1 MRAEQTLEALQRRMM
16 QQLKTQH
23 HETAPLDARLLLE
36 HASGL
41 SSTDLAMQAKQEAD
55 AALIHDAQALVALR
69 LTGMPVAKII
79 GHKEFW
85 GRRFHVSS
93 GVLDPRP
100 DSETLIEAALALL
113 PEKKALRLI
122 DLGTGSGCLLLT
134 LLAERPLARG
144 LGIDKSRAALS
155 LARRNAHCLKLRL
168 KLGLDSALD
177 LNLGL
182 RRRVALRQGDWLHG
196 VNATADMIVANPPY
210 IASDSI
216 DRLDRDVR
224 LFDPRLALDGGS
236 DGIGPYHA
244 LIAPSFQCLTGGGHL
259 LLEIGVT
266 QAEAI
271 SALMAAAGFTDISL
285 RQDLAGRDR
294 VLIGRKP

>member
-1 MRAEQTLEALQRRMM
+1 MM

-23 HETAPLDARLLLE
+23 HRTAPLDARLLLE

-55 AALIHDAQALVALR
+55 ATLIHDAQALVALR

-85 GRRFHVSS
+85 GRRFHVSPA
-93 GVLDPRP
+93 VLDPRP
-100 DSETLIEAALALL
+100 DSETLIVAALALL
-113 PEKKALRLI
+113 AEDKAFRLI

-134 LLAERPLARG
+134 LLAERPLAHG

-155 LARRNAHCLKLRL
+155 LARRNAHCV
-168 KLGLDSALD
+168 KLGLDLS
-177 LNLGL
+177 LGL
-182 RRRVALRQGDWLHG
+182 RQRVALRHGDWLHG
-196 VNATADMIVANPPY
+196 VNATADMIIANPPY
-210 IASDSI
+210 IESDTI

-266 QAEAI
+266 QAEAV
-271 SALMAAAGFTDISL
+271 SALMAAAGFADISL

>member
-1 MRAEQTLEALQRRMM
+1 MM

-55 AALIHDAQALVALR
+55 ATLIHDAQALVALR

-85 GRRFHVSS
+85 GRRFHVSPA
-93 GVLDPRP
+93 VLDPRP
-100 DSETLIEAALALL
+100 DSETLIVAALALL
-113 PEKKALRLI
+113 AEDKAFRLI

-134 LLAERPLARG
+134 LLAERPLAHG

-155 LARRNAHCLKLRL
+155 LARRNAHCLKL
-168 KLGLDSALD
+168 GLDLS
-177 LNLGL
+177 LGL
-182 RRRVALRQGDWLHG
+182 RQRVALRHGDWLHG
-196 VNATADMIVANPPY
+196 VNATADMIIANPPY
-210 IASDSI
+210 IESDTI

-266 QAEAI
+266 QAEAV
-271 SALMAAAGFTDISL
+271 SALMAAAGFADISL

>member
-1 MRAEQTLEALQRRMM
+1 MM

-41 SSTDLAMQAKQEAD
+41 SSTDLAMQAKQEAG
-55 AALIHDAQALVALR
+55 ATLIHDAQALVALR

-85 GRRFHVSS
+85 GRRFHVSPA
-93 GVLDPRP
+93 VLDPRP

-113 PEKKALRLI
+113 PEDKALRLI

-155 LARRNAHCLKLRL
+155 LARRNAHF
-168 KLGLDSALD
+168 LD

-182 RRRVALRQGDWLHG
+182 RRRVALRHGDWLHG
-196 VNATADMIVANPPY
+196 VNATADMIIANPPY
-210 IASDSI
+210 IESGAI

-271 SALMAAAGFTDISL
+271 SALMAAAGFADISL

>member
-1 MRAEQTLEALQRRMM
+1 MGAEQTLEALQRRMM

-41 SSTDLAMQAKQEAD
+41 SSTDLAMQAKQEAG
-55 AALIHDAQALVALR
+55 ATLIHDAQALVALR

-85 GRRFHVSS
+85 GRRFHVSPA
-93 GVLDPRP
+93 VLDPRP

-113 PEKKALRLI
+113 PEDKALRLI

-155 LARRNAHCLKLRL
+155 LARRNAHF
-168 KLGLDSALD
+168 LD

-182 RRRVALRQGDWLHG
+182 RRRVALRHGDWLHG
-196 VNATADMIVANPPY
+196 VNATADMIIANPPY
-210 IASDSI
+210 IESGAI
-216 DRLDRDVR
+216 DRLDRDVS

-266 QAEAI
+266 QAEAV
-271 SALMAAAGFTDISL
+271 SALMAAAGFADISL

>member
-1 MRAEQTLEALQRRMM
+1 MM

-23 HETAPLDARLLLE
+23 HRTAPLDARLLLE

-55 AALIHDAQALVALR
+55 ATLIHDAQALVALR

-85 GRRFHVSS
+85 GRRFHVSPA
-93 GVLDPRP
+93 VLDPRP

-113 PEKKALRLI
+113 PEDKALRLI

-155 LARRNAHCLKLRL
+155 LARRNAHF
-168 KLGLDSALD
+168 LD

-182 RRRVALRQGDWLHG
+182 RRRVALRHGDWLHG
-196 VNATADMIVANPPY
+196 VNATADMIIANPPY
-210 IASDSI
+210 IESGAI
-216 DRLDRDVR
+216 DRLDRDVS

-271 SALMAAAGFTDISL
+271 SALMAAAGFADISL

>member
-23 HETAPLDARLLLE
+23 HDTVSLDARLLLE

-41 SSTDLAMQAKQEAD
+41 SSTDLAIQAKQEAD
-55 AALIHDAQALVALR
+55 ATLIDDAQALVALR

-85 GRRFHVSS
+85 GRRFHVSPA
-93 GVLDPRP
+93 VLDPRP

-113 PEKKALRLI
+113 PEDKALRLI

-134 LLAERPLARG
+134 LLAERPFARG

-155 LARRNAHCLKLRL
+155 LARRNAHCLKS
-168 KLGLDSALD
+168 GLDSGLD

-182 RRRVALRQGDWLHG
+182 RRRVVLRHGDWLHG
-196 VNATADMIVANPPY
+196 VNATADMIIANPPY
-210 IASDSI
+210 IESGAI

-271 SALMAAAGFTDISL
+271 SALMAAAGFADISL

>member
-41 SSTDLAMQAKQEAD
+41 SSTDLAIQAKQEAD
-55 AALIHDAQALVALR
+55 ATLIHDAQALVALR

-85 GRRFHVSS
+85 GRRFHVSPA
-93 GVLDPRP
+93 VLDPRP

-113 PEKKALRLI
+113 PEDKALRLI

-155 LARRNAHCLKLRL
+155 LARRNAHCLKS
-168 KLGLDSALD
+168 GLDSGLD

-182 RRRVALRQGDWLHG
+182 RRRVALRHGDWLHG

-271 SALMAAAGFTDISL
+271 SALMAAAGFADISL

>member
-1 MRAEQTLEALQRRMM
+1 MM

-41 SSTDLAMQAKQEAD
+41 SSTDLAMQAKQEAG
-55 AALIHDAQALVALR
+55 ATLIHDAQALVALR

-85 GRRFHVSS
+85 GRRFHVSPA
-93 GVLDPRP
+93 VLDPRP
-100 DSETLIEAALALL
+100 DSETLIVAALALL
-113 PEKKALRLI
+113 AEDKAFRLI

-134 LLAERPLARG
+134 LLAERPLAHG

-155 LARRNAHCLKLRL
+155 LARRNAHCLKL
-168 KLGLDSALD
+168 GLDLS
-177 LNLGL
+177 LGL
-182 RRRVALRQGDWLHG
+182 RQRVALRHGDWLHG
-196 VNATADMIVANPPY
+196 VNATADMIIANPPY
-210 IASDSI
+210 IESGAI
-216 DRLDRDVR
+216 DRLDRDVS

-271 SALMAAAGFTDISL
+271 SALMAAAGFADISL

>member
-1 MRAEQTLEALQRRMM
+1 MGAEQTLEALQRRMM

-41 SSTDLAMQAKQEAD
+41 SSTDLAMQAKQEAG
-55 AALIHDAQALVALR
+55 ATLIHDAQALVALR

-85 GRRFHVSS
+85 GRRFHVSPA
-93 GVLDPRP
+93 VLDPRP

-113 PEKKALRLI
+113 PEDKALRLI

-155 LARRNAHCLKLRL
+155 LARRNTHF
-168 KLGLDSALD
+168 LD

-182 RRRVALRQGDWLHG
+182 RRRVALRHGDWLHG
-196 VNATADMIVANPPY
+196 VNATADMIIANPPY
-210 IASDSI
+210 IESGAI

-271 SALMAAAGFTDISL
+271 SALMAAAGFADISL

>member
-1 MRAEQTLEALQRRMM
+1 MGAEQTLEALQRRMM

-23 HETAPLDARLLLE
+23 HKTAPLDARLLLE

-41 SSTDLAMQAKQEAD
+41 SLTDLAMQAKQEAD
-55 AALIHDAQALVALR
+55 ATLIHDAQALVALR

-79 GHKEFW
+79 GYKEFW
-85 GRRFHVSS
+85 GRRFHVSPA
-93 GVLDPRP
+93 VLDPRP
-100 DSETLIEAALALL
+100 DSETLIETALALL
-113 PEKKALRLI
+113 PEDKAFFLI

-134 LLAERPLARG
+134 LLAERPLAHG

-155 LARRNAHCLKLRL
+155 LARRNAHCLKL
-168 KLGLDSALD
+168 GLDSGLD

-182 RRRVALRQGDWLHG
+182 RQRVALRHGDWLHG
-196 VNATADMIVANPPY
+196 VNATADMIIANPPY
-210 IASDSI
+210 IESGAI
-216 DRLDRDVR
+216 DRLDSDVR

-271 SALMAAAGFTDISL
+271 SALMAAAGFADISL

-294 VLIGRKP
+294 VLIGIKP

>member
-1 MRAEQTLEALQRRMM
+1 MGAEQTLEAVQRRMM

-23 HETAPLDARLLLE
+23 HRTAPLDARLLLE

-41 SSTDLAMQAKQEAD
+41 SSTDLAMQAKQEAG
-55 AALIHDAQALVALR
+55 ATLIHEAQALVALR

-85 GRRFHVSS
+85 GRRFHVSPA
-93 GVLDPRP
+93 VLDPRP

-113 PEKKALRLI
+113 PEDKALRLI

-155 LARRNAHCLKLRL
+155 LARRNAHCLKL
-168 KLGLDSALD
+168 GLDLS
-177 LNLGL
+177 LGL
-182 RRRVALRQGDWLHG
+182 RQRVALRHGDWLHG
-196 VNATADMIVANPPY
+196 VNATADMIIANPPY
-210 IASDSI
+210 IESDTI

-271 SALMAAAGFTDISL
+271 SALMAAAGFADISL

>member
-1 MRAEQTLEALQRRMM
+1 MM

-41 SSTDLAMQAKQEAD
+41 SSTDLAMQAKQEAG
-55 AALIHDAQALVALR
+55 ATLIHEAQALVALR

-85 GRRFHVSS
+85 GRRFHVSPA
-93 GVLDPRP
+93 VLDPRP

-113 PEKKALRLI
+113 PEDKALRLV

-155 LARRNAHCLKLRL
+155 LARRNAHF
-168 KLGLDSALD
+168 LD

-182 RRRVALRQGDWLHG
+182 RRRVALRHGDWLHG
-196 VNATADMIVANPPY
+196 VNATADMIIANPPY
-210 IASDSI
+210 IESGAI
-216 DRLDRDVR
+216 DRLDRDVS

-271 SALMAAAGFTDISL
+271 SALMAAAGFADISL

>member
-1 MRAEQTLEALQRRMM
+1 MGAEQTLEALQRRMM

-23 HETAPLDARLLLE
+23 YETASLDARLLLE

-55 AALIHDAQALVALR
+55 ATLIHDAQALVALR

-85 GRRFHVSS
+85 GRRFHVSPA
-93 GVLDPRP
+93 VLDPRP

-113 PEKKALRLI
+113 PEDKALRLI

-155 LARRNAHCLKLRL
+155 LARRNTHF
-168 KLGLDSALD
+168 LD

-182 RRRVALRQGDWLHG
+182 RRRVALRHGDWLHG
-196 VNATADMIVANPPY
+196 VNATADMIIANPPY
-210 IASDSI
+210 IESGAI

-271 SALMAAAGFTDISL
+271 SALMAAAGFADISL

>member
-1 MRAEQTLEALQRRMM
+1 MGAEQTLEALQRRMM

-55 AALIHDAQALVALR
+55 ATLIHDAQALVALR

-85 GRRFHVSS
+85 GRRFHVSPA
-93 GVLDPRP
+93 VLDPRP

-113 PEKKALRLI
+113 PEDKALRLI

-155 LARRNAHCLKLRL
+155 LARRNAHF
-168 KLGLDSALD
+168 LD

-182 RRRVALRQGDWLHG
+182 RRRVALRHGDWLHG
-196 VNATADMIVANPPY
+196 VNATADMIIANPPY
-210 IASDSI
+210 IESDAI

-271 SALMAAAGFTDISL
+271 SALMAAAGFADISL
-285 RQDLAGRDR
+285 RQDLAARDR

>member
-1 MRAEQTLEALQRRMM
+1 MGAEQTLEALQRRMM

-23 HETAPLDARLLLE
+23 HRTAPLDARLLLE

-55 AALIHDAQALVALR
+55 ATLIHDAQALVALR

-85 GRRFHVSS
+85 GRRFHVSPA
-93 GVLDPRP
+93 VLDPRP
-100 DSETLIEAALALL
+100 DSETLIVAALALL
-113 PEKKALRLI
+113 AEDKAFRLI

-134 LLAERPLARG
+134 LLAERPLAHG

-155 LARRNAHCLKLRL
+155 LARRNAHCLKL
-168 KLGLDSALD
+168 GLDLS
-177 LNLGL
+177 LGL
-182 RRRVALRQGDWLHG
+182 RQRVALRHGDWLHG
-196 VNATADMIVANPPY
+196 VNATADMIIANPPY
-210 IASDSI
+210 IESDTI

-266 QAEAI
+266 QAEAV
-271 SALMAAAGFTDISL
+271 SALMAAAGFADISL

>member
-1 MRAEQTLEALQRRMM
+1 MM

-41 SSTDLAMQAKQEAD
+41 SSTDLAMQAKQEAG
-55 AALIHDAQALVALR
+55 ATLVHDAQALVALR

-85 GRRFHVSS
+85 GRRFHVSPA
-93 GVLDPRP
+93 VLDPRP
-100 DSETLIEAALALL
+100 DSETLIEAVLALL
-113 PEKKALRLI
+113 PEDKALRLI

-134 LLAERPLARG
+134 LLAERPLVRG

-155 LARRNAHCLKLRL
+155 LARRNAHF
-168 KLGLDSALD
+168 LD

-182 RRRVALRQGDWLHG
+182 RRRVALRHGDWLHG
-196 VNATADMIVANPPY
+196 VNATADMIIANPPY
-210 IASDSI
+210 IESDAI

-271 SALMAAAGFTDISL
+271 SALMAAAGFADISL

>member
-1 MRAEQTLEALQRRMM
+1 MGAEQTLEALQRRMM

-23 HETAPLDARLLLE
+23 HETALLDARLLLE

-41 SSTDLAMQAKQEAD
+41 SSTDLAIQAKQEAD
-55 AALIHDAQALVALR
+55 ATLVHDAQALVALR

-85 GRRFHVSS
+85 GRRFHVSPA
-93 GVLDPRP
+93 VLDPRP

-113 PEKKALRLI
+113 PEDKALRLI

-155 LARRNAHCLKLRL
+155 LARRNAHCLKL
-168 KLGLDSALD
+168 GLD

-182 RRRVALRQGDWLHG
+182 RRRVALRHGDWLHG
-196 VNATADMIVANPPY
+196 VNATADMIIANPPY
-210 IASDSI
+210 IESGAI

-271 SALMAAAGFTDISL
+271 SALMAAAGFADISL

>member
-1 MRAEQTLEALQRRMM
+1 MM

-41 SSTDLAMQAKQEAD
+41 SSTDLAMQAKQEAG
-55 AALIHDAQALVALR
+55 ATLIHDAQALVALR

-85 GRRFHVSS
+85 GRRFHVSPA
-93 GVLDPRP
+93 VLDPRP

-113 PEKKALRLI
+113 PEDKALRLI

-155 LARRNAHCLKLRL
+155 LARRNAHF
-168 KLGLDSALD
+168 LD
-177 LNLGL
+177 LSLGL
-182 RRRVALRQGDWLHG
+182 RRRVALRHGDWLHG
-196 VNATADMIVANPPY
+196 VNATADMIIANPPY
-210 IASDSI
+210 IESGAI
-216 DRLDRDVR
+216 DRLDRDVS

-271 SALMAAAGFTDISL
+271 SALMAAAGFADISL

>member
-1 MRAEQTLEALQRRMM
+1 MGAEQTLEALQRRMM

-23 HETAPLDARLLLE
+23 HRAAPLDARLLLE

-55 AALIHDAQALVALR
+55 ATLIHDAQALVALR

-85 GRRFHVSS
+85 GRRFHVSPA
-93 GVLDPRP
+93 VLDPRP
-100 DSETLIEAALALL
+100 DSETLIVAALALL
-113 PEKKALRLI
+113 AEDKAFRLI

-134 LLAERPLARG
+134 LLAERPLAHG

-155 LARRNAHCLKLRL
+155 LARRNAHCLKL
-168 KLGLDSALD
+168 GLD

-182 RRRVALRQGDWLHG
+182 RQRVALRHGDWLHG
-196 VNATADMIVANPPY
+196 VNATADMIIANPPY
-210 IASDSI
+210 IESDTI

-266 QAEAI
+266 QAEAV
-271 SALMAAAGFTDISL
+271 SALMAAAGFADISL

>member
-1 MRAEQTLEALQRRMM
+1 MGAEQTLEALQRRMM

-41 SSTDLAMQAKQEAD
+41 SSTDLAMQAKQEAG
-55 AALIHDAQALVALR
+55 ATLIHEAQALVALR

-85 GRRFHVSS
+85 GRRFHVSPA
-93 GVLDPRP
+93 VLDPRP

-113 PEKKALRLI
+113 PEDKALRLI

-155 LARRNAHCLKLRL
+155 LARRNAHF
-168 KLGLDSALD
+168 LD

-182 RRRVALRQGDWLHG
+182 RRRVALRHGDWLHG
-196 VNATADMIVANPPY
+196 VNATADMIIANPPY
-210 IASDSI
+210 IESDTI

-271 SALMAAAGFTDISL
+271 SALMAAAGFADISL

>member
-1 MRAEQTLEALQRRMM
+1 MM

-41 SSTDLAMQAKQEAD
+41 SSTDLAMQAKQEAG
-55 AALIHDAQALVALR
+55 ATLIHDAQALVALR

-85 GRRFHVSS
+85 GRRFHVSPA
-93 GVLDPRP
+93 VLDPRP

-113 PEKKALRLI
+113 PEDKALRLI

-155 LARRNAHCLKLRL
+155 LARRNAHF
-168 KLGLDSALD
+168 LD

-182 RRRVALRQGDWLHG
+182 RRRVALRHGDWLHG
-196 VNATADMIVANPPY
+196 VNATADMIIANPPY
-210 IASDSI
+210 IESGAI
-216 DRLDRDVR
+216 DRLDRDVS

-271 SALMAAAGFTDISL
+271 SALMAAAGFADISL

>member
-1 MRAEQTLEALQRRMM
+1 VGAEQTLEALQRRMM

-41 SSTDLAMQAKQEAD
+41 SSTDLAMQAKQEAG
-55 AALIHDAQALVALR
+55 ATLIHDAQALVALR

-85 GRRFHVSS
+85 GRRFHVSPA
-93 GVLDPRP
+93 VLDPRP

-113 PEKKALRLI
+113 PEDKALRLI

-155 LARRNAHCLKLRL
+155 LARRNAHF
-168 KLGLDSALD
+168 LD

-182 RRRVALRQGDWLHG
+182 RRRVALRHGDWLHG
-196 VNATADMIVANPPY
+196 VNATADMIIANPPY
-210 IASDSI
+210 IESGAI
-216 DRLDRDVR
+216 DRLDRDVS

-271 SALMAAAGFTDISL
+271 SALMAAAGFADISL

>member
-1 MRAEQTLEALQRRMM
+1 VGAEQTLEALQRRMM

-41 SSTDLAMQAKQEAD
+41 SSTDLAMQAKQEAG
-55 AALIHDAQALVALR
+55 ATLIHDAQALVALR

-85 GRRFHVSS
+85 GRRFHVSPA
-93 GVLDPRP
+93 VLDPRP

-113 PEKKALRLI
+113 PEDKALRLI

-155 LARRNAHCLKLRL
+155 LARRNAHF
-168 KLGLDSALD
+168 LD

-182 RRRVALRQGDWLHG
+182 RRRVALRHGDWLHG
-196 VNATADMIVANPPY
+196 VNATADMIIANPPY
-210 IASDSI
+210 IESGAI
-216 DRLDRDVR
+216 DRLDRDVS

-271 SALMAAAGFTDISL
+271 SALMAAAGFADIPL

>member
-1 MRAEQTLEALQRRMM
+1 MRAEQTLEALQRRMI

-41 SSTDLAMQAKQEAD
+41 SSTDLAMQAKQEAGST
-55 AALIHDAQALVALR
+55 LIHDAQALVALR

-85 GRRFHVSS
+85 GRRFHVSPA
-93 GVLDPRP
+93 VLDPRP

-155 LARRNAHCLKLRL
+155 LARRNAHF
-168 KLGLDSALD
+168 LD

-182 RRRVALRQGDWLHG
+182 RRRVALRHGDWLHG
-196 VNATADMIVANPPY
+196 VNATADMIIANPPY
-210 IASDSI
+210 IESGAI

>member
-1 MRAEQTLEALQRRMM
+1 MM

-23 HETAPLDARLLLE
+23 HRTAPLDARLLLE

-41 SSTDLAMQAKQEAD
+41 SSTDLAMQAKQD
-55 AALIHDAQALVALR
+55 AGATLIHDAQALVALR

-85 GRRFHVSS
+85 GRRFHVSPA
-93 GVLDPRP
+93 VLDPRP

-113 PEKKALRLI
+113 PEDKALRLI

-155 LARRNAHCLKLRL
+155 LARRNAHF
-168 KLGLDSALD
+168 LD

-182 RRRVALRQGDWLHG
+182 RRRVALRHGDWLHG
-196 VNATADMIVANPPY
+196 VNATADMIIANPPY
-210 IASDSI
+210 IESGAI
-216 DRLDRDVR
+216 DRLDRDVS

-271 SALMAAAGFTDISL
+271 SALMAAAGFADISL

>member
-1 MRAEQTLEALQRRMM
+1 VGAEQTLEALQRRMM

-55 AALIHDAQALVALR
+55 ATLIHDAQALVALR

-85 GRRFHVSS
+85 GRRFHVSPA
-93 GVLDPRP
+93 VLDPRP

-113 PEKKALRLI
+113 PEDKALRLI

-155 LARRNAHCLKLRL
+155 LARRNAHCLKL
-168 KLGLDSALD
+168 GLDSGLD

-182 RRRVALRQGDWLHG
+182 RRRVALCHGDWLHG
-196 VNATADMIVANPPY
+196 VNATADMIIANPPY
-210 IASDSI
+210 IESDAI

-271 SALMAAAGFTDISL
+271 SALMAAAGFADISL
-285 RQDLAGRDR
+285 RQDLAARDR

>member
-41 SSTDLAMQAKQEAD
+41 SSTDLAIQAKQEAD
-55 AALIHDAQALVALR
+55 ATLIHDAQALVALR

-85 GRRFHVSS
+85 GRRFHVSPA
-93 GVLDPRP
+93 VLDPRP
-100 DSETLIEAALALL
+100 DSEALIEAVLALL
-113 PEKKALRLI
+113 PEDKALRLI

-155 LARRNAHCLKLRL
+155 LARRNAHF
-168 KLGLDSALD
+168 LD

-182 RRRVALRQGDWLHG
+182 RRRVALRHGDWLHG
-196 VNATADMIVANPPY
+196 VNATADMIIANPPY
-210 IASDSI
+210 IESGAI

-224 LFDPRLALDGGS
+224 LFDPRLALDGGR

-271 SALMAAAGFTDISL
+271 SALMAAAGFADISL